1 MGIHQRPRGTGRV
14 LCCFVTL
21 RPQGPRP
28 GSQKEL
34 AGHIPAG
41 VRLTDP
47 PRGAA
52 GFPFSPRA
60 LAGSA
65 LHVLVFRGAA
75 WLRREH
81 AALSVTAPAAGFGGL
96 GAAAGREAFVP
107 QQKQAPEWQ
116 PRQAGIK
123 EPSRWMLATCPHRQ
137 LPLLPKDHASRCGSA
152 PAPTAGVRTAHQGAQ
167 VASTLL
173 GTENLPVSASCL
185 L

>member
-1 MGIHQRPRGTGRV
+1 MLCHPATPGTAPRKSEGAGRAHS
-14 LCCFVTL
+14 C
-21 RPQGPRP
+21 RSSAHR
-28 GSQKEL
+28 
-34 AGHIPAG
+34 PAG
-41 VRLTDP
+41 PSRRLSL
-47 PRGAA
+47 
-52 GFPFSPRA
+52 FSPGTRR
-60 LAGSA
+60 LRA

-75 WLRREH
+75 WRRREH